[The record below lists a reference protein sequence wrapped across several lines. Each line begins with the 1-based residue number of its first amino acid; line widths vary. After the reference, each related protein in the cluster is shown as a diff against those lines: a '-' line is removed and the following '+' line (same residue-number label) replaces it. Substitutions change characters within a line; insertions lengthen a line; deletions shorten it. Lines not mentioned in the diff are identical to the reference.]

1 MYEILVAGIGQ
12 IVLLTSARGLRCL
25 RPPATATLLS
35 VGGEGELRTPKSRDA
50 LATLQGRLV
59 AATAATHRFCDPES
73 RGRG

>member
-50 LATLQGRLV
+50 LATLQGRLQPRV
-59 AATAATHRFCDPES
+59 SGPGWTRSLRLLHTL
-73 RGRG
+73 